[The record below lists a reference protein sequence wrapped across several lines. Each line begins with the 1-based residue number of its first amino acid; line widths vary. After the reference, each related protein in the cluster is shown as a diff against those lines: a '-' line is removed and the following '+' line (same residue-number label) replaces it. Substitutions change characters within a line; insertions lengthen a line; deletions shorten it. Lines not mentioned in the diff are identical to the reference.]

1 MRRIAEI
8 SQNNT
13 ESNEMKKSLTNPTN
27 NRFKWPNVLTF
38 FRLLASIPLCYF
50 IVRNDSIGAVLFI
63 SLAAFS
69 DYLDGYLARKLNQE
83 SKLGKIMDPFVDKI
97 LGGSAIVTLCIMGEI
112 PWSLLWLFL
121 TRDVFLVIA
130 TLILLW
136 QKKQLV
142 AETKVGKFS
151 TGFFMLGLAIVVAN
165 IPYAKY
171 LFYAF
176 LLLYLFSGF
185 LYSIRIFQSPQAKE
199 LKAKAK
205 AYISESRSKTG
216 ESEKEQKK

>member
-1 MRRIAEI
+1 ML
-8 SQNNT
+8 
-13 ESNEMKKSLTNPTN
+13 LTQRTRNWLT
-27 NRFKWPNVLTF
+27 WPNVLTV

-50 IVRNDSIGAVLFI
+50 IVVNDSIGAVIVI
-63 SLAAFS
+63 SFAAFS

-83 SKLGKIMDPFVDKI
+83 SKLGKTMDPFVDKI
-97 LGGSAIVTLCIMGEI
+97 LGGSAIITLCIMGKI
-112 PWSLLWLFL
+112 PWSLLWLL
-121 TRDVFLVIA
+121 LIRDVFLVIA

-136 QKKQLV
+136 QKKPLV

-151 TGFFMLGLAIVVAN
+151 TGLFMLGLALVVAN
-165 IPYAKY
+165 IPYAGTV
-171 LFYAF
+171 FYAC
-176 LLLYLFSGF
+176 LILYLFSGL

-205 AYISESRSKTG
+205 AYISENRTKTG

>member
-1 MRRIAEI
+1 
-8 SQNNT
+8 
-13 ESNEMKKSLTNPTN
+13 MKMSLTNPTN
-27 NRFKWPNVLTF
+27 NWLTWPNVLTF

-83 SKLGKIMDPFVDKI
+83 SKLGKTLDPFVDKI
-97 LGGSAIVTLCIMGEI
+97 LGGSAIVTLCIMGKI

-142 AETKVGKFS
+142 AETKVGKYS
-151 TGFFMLGLAIVVAN
+151 TGLFMLGLALVVANIPVAN
-165 IPYAKY
+165 IPYAIY
-171 LFYAF
+171 IFYAC
-176 LLLYLFSGF
+176 LILYLFSGL

>member
-1 MRRIAEI
+1 MI
-8 SQNNT
+8 
-13 ESNEMKKSLTNPTN
+13 KPTN
-27 NRFKWPNVLTF
+27 NWLTWPNALTF

-50 IVRNDSIGAVLFI
+50 IVVDNSIGAVLFI

-83 SKLGKIMDPFVDKI
+83 SKLGKTLDPFVDKI
-97 LGGSAIVTLCIMGEI
+97 LGGSAIVTLCVIGKI

-121 TRDVFLVIA
+121 IRDVFLVIT

-151 TGFFMLGLAIVVAN
+151 TGLFMLGLALVVAN
-165 IPYAKY
+165 IPYAGY
-171 LFYAF
+171 LFYTC
-176 LLLYLFSGF
+176 LVLYLLSGL

-205 AYISESRSKTG
+205 AYISENRSKTG
-216 ESEKEQKK
+216 GSESKK

>member
-1 MRRIAEI
+1 
-8 SQNNT
+8 
-13 ESNEMKKSLTNPTN
+13 MKMSLTKPRN
-27 NRFKWPNVLTF
+27 NWLTWPNVLTF

-83 SKLGKIMDPFVDKI
+83 SKLGKTMDPFVDKI
-97 LGGSAIVTLCIMGEI
+97 LGGSAIVTLCIMGKI

-121 TRDVFLVIA
+121 TRDVFLVIT

-151 TGFFMLGLAIVVAN
+151 TGLFMLGLALVVAN
-165 IPYAKY
+165 IPYNIAIY
-171 LFYAF
+171 LFYAC
-176 LLLYLFSGF
+176 LVLYLFSGL

-205 AYISESRSKTG
+205 AYISENRSKTG
-216 ESEKEQKK
+216 ESGKEQKK